1 MTPSEIEW
9 DEEFRSE
16 YGFFTKGGEEYV
28 ITRPDTPKPWVNVIC
43 NGDYGLIISQTGG
56 GYSWRTHA
64 KFNRL
69 TRWEQDLVKD
79 EWGKYLYL
87 RDNDSGDYWSLTW
100 KPVCRPP
107 ERYECRH
114 GLGYT
119 TISCLNAGIESTVT
133 FFVPLDEPL
142 EVWYVRLHNRSD
154 CPRHLSLFSYF
165 EWLLGVAPD
174 WHREF
179 HRLFVETR
187 FDAALGAILASK
199 RLWELPGRELPS
211 ARGGRWNRS
220 WDYLAFHAAS
230 PSPAG
235 FEGDKEA
242 FLGMYGSVQCPQA
255 VVCGQS
261 PQREGRWGDPIGSL
275 RVDVSLAPGEEK
287 AIIFTLGA
295 VEELSEAER
304 LVAKY
309 RDVKAAQEALAKV
322 KDFWRKF
329 LSPLWVETPDR
340 AFDIMNNTWLKYQ
353 AISGRLW
360 GRTGYYQPEGAYGFR
375 DQLQDCQVFLL
386 IGRPDLTLKQIR
398 LHARH
403 QFQDG
408 TVYHWWHPIAETGAV
423 TCMSDDLLWLPFV
436 TISYLKETADFAA
449 LDVVEPYLDGGE
461 GNLYDHC
468 RRAIDRALSR
478 FSPRGLPLIGE
489 GDWNDGMSAVGCGM
503 KGESVWLGHFLY
515 AILGE
520 FALIAS
526 RRGEEET
533 AAGYIARAEELK
545 ASINEHAWDGEWYIR
560 ATDDQGHVLG
570 SRQCVE
576 GRIFLNAQT
585 WAVIS
590 GTAPPERA
598 EAAMDAVERLLEREY
613 GPLLFYPAYA
623 RVDARIGYLT
633 RYAPGARENGG
644 VYTHAATWAVLAE
657 CLLGRGDV
665 AYRMYRKMCPVYRG
679 LDPELYQAE
688 PYVTPG
694 NVDGPDSAHFGRG
707 SWTWY
712 TGSAGWMLKVGIEGI
727 LGVRP
732 LYEGLL
738 VEPCIPSHW
747 DGFRIRRAFRGA
759 IYEIEVENP
768 DHLSSGVVKVVV
780 DGHRQEGN
788 VIPPFRDGKI
798 HTVKVTLGA

>member
-1 MTPSEIEW
+1 MSGRL
-9 DEEFRSE
+9 FAN
-16 YGFFTKGGEEYV
+16 GFGYFVDKGDEYV
-28 ITRPDTPKPWVNVIC
+28 ITRPDTPKPWVNVIS

-69 TRWEQDLVKD
+69 TRWKQDLVKD
-79 EWGKYLYL
+79 EWGKYIYL
-87 RDNDSGDYWSLTW
+87 RDNDVGDFWSLTW

-107 ERYECRH
+107 KRYECRH

-119 TISCLNAGIESTVT
+119 TISSLNAGIESTVT
-133 FFVPLDEPL
+133 LFVPLDEPL

-154 CPRHLSLFSYF
+154 RPRHLSLFSYF

-179 HRLFVETR
+179 HRLFIETR

-211 ARGGRWNRS
+211 ASGGRWNRS
-220 WDYLAFHAAS
+220 WDYIAFHAAS
-230 PSPAG
+230 PPPSG
-235 FEGDKEA
+235 FECNKEA
-242 FLGMYGSVQCPQA
+242 FLGMYGSL
-255 VVCGQS
+255 QS
-261 PQREGRWGDPIGSL
+261 PRAVLQGHSLQMDGPWGDPIGSL

-322 KDFWRKF
+322 KDFWHEF

-375 DQLQDCQVFLL
+375 DQLQDCQIFLL

-398 LHARH
+398 QHARH

-423 TCMSDDLLWLPFV
+423 TRMSDDLLWLPFV
-436 TISYLKETADFAA
+436 TIGYLKETADFAA

-461 GNLYDHC
+461 GSLYDHC

-489 GDWNDGMSAVGCGM
+489 GDWNDGMSAVGCEM

-515 AILGE
+515 VILGE
-520 FALIAS
+520 FARIAS

-533 AAGYIARAEELK
+533 AARYTARAEGLR

-560 ATDDQGHVLG
+560 ATDDEGRVLG
-570 SRQCVE
+570 SRQCAE
-576 GRIFLNAQT
+576 GQIFLNAQT
-585 WAVIS
+585 WAVIA
-590 GTAPPERA
+590 GTATPERA
-598 EAAMDAVERLLEREY
+598 KVAMEAVEGLLEQEY

-633 RYAPGARENGG
+633 RYAPGMRENGG

-657 CLLGRGDV
+657 CLLGRGDA
-665 AYRMYRKMCPVYRG
+665 AYRMYRKMCPIYRG
-679 LDPELYQAE
+679 LAPERYQAE

-694 NVDGPDSAHFGRG
+694 NVDGPDSACFGRG

-712 TGSAGWMLKVGIEGI
+712 TGSAAWMLKVGIEGI

-732 LYEGLL
+732 VYEGLL
-738 VEPCIPSHW
+738 VDPCIPSHW
-747 DGFRIRRAFRGA
+747 DGFRVRRVFRGA
-759 IYEIEVENP
+759 VYEIEVQNP
-768 DHLSSGVVKVVV
+768 DHVSSGVAEVVV
-780 DGHRQEGN
+780 DSHRQEGN
-788 VIPPFRDGKI
+788 VIPSFGDGRT
-798 HTVKVTLGA
+798 HTVKITLGT